1 MKQNRLKAIIKEH
14 YPALSVMLLI
24 LIFSII
30 AMKKLG
36 VQYTL
41 YSDDFSYVLAG
52 IEFANSE
59 TVTMNNSISAL
70 VMPGMPFF
78 IGLFSL
84 AFGEGIELWIA
95 LKIAWIIM
103 GAMTSWFVYKSVR
116 IFAPRWCA
124 AAAMCLLMSPDF
136 IWGNNL
142 ILTETPFMLM
152 LSIMIYETFMMAK
165 DKKWKHFIWGTA
177 AFFCALMLKA
187 NIGLYP
193 LFALFYLIIKKYPI
207 KKLLL
212 QSLVLL
218 MVLCSFIVPWSIRNN
233 KIYDAFIP
241 LTFGSGNPEL
251 LGTYQ
256 GYGYPDDN
264 LDYETYVNK
273 PMQEVLKKYEKADG
287 AIEPQVKWYTDQI
300 RDSLKAEYRKSVW
313 WNTNP
318 KSMLISYLI
327 IKPRNMI
334 FNNVFCWKELFF
346 NANQF
351 TFKIRYIEL
360 SVIFLGILIALAN
373 RKFRKEYL
381 FLIILYIVNIYL
393 YASTYSFDRY
403 AQPFLIIRFIMFG
416 ISLYGI
422 KMLLL
427 QTGKEYVKTDGLSH
441 KKN

>member
-1 MKQNRLKAIIKEH
+1 MKQKRLKSIIIEH
-14 YPALSVMLLI
+14 YPAFFVMLF
-24 LIFSII
+24 IFAFSVI

-52 IEFANSE
+52 IEFANSGII
-59 TVTMNNSISAL
+59 TMNNSISAL

-84 AFGEGIELWIA
+84 VFGEGTELWIA
-95 LKIAWIIM
+95 LKITWIIM
-103 GAMTSWFVYKSVR
+103 GVMTAWFVYKSVR
-116 IFAPRWCA
+116 IFTPRWCA
-124 AAAMCLLMSPDF
+124 VAAMCLLMAPDF

-152 LSIMIYETFMMAK
+152 LSIMIYETFMLAK

-193 LFALFYLIIKKYPI
+193 LFALVYLIIKKYPI

-212 QSLVLL
+212 HALVLI
-218 MVLCSFIVPWSIRNN
+218 MVLCAFIVPWSIRNN

-264 LDYETYVNK
+264 LDYETYVDK
-273 PMQEVLKKYEKADG
+273 PMREFLKKYEKDDG
-287 AIEPQVKWYTDQI
+287 TIQPQIKWYTDQI

-313 WNTNP
+313 WHTNT
-318 KSMLISYLI
+318 KSMIISYFI

-334 FNNVFCWKELFF
+334 FHNVFCWKELFV

-351 TFKIRYIEL
+351 SFRIRYIEL
-360 SVIFLGILIALAN
+360 SVIFFGILISLAN
-373 RKFRKEYL
+373 KKFRKEYL
-381 FLIILYIVNIYL
+381 FLFILYIVNIYL

-422 KMLLL
+422 KMLLAR
-427 QTGKEYVKTDGLSH
+427 TGKEYVREDRLLH